1 MVSSSSLGLCGGR
14 VIGIIGDYASILIEA
29 MIAPSWDTKL
39 TSDTLEKKQ
48 RDDEAL
54 TGENISHFFC

>member
-1 MVSSSSLGLCGGR
+1 
-14 VIGIIGDYASILIEA
+14 